1 MQKGTGI
8 GKTSGWLALSPLIV
22 FLLVYLVSSLCAG
35 DFYKVPVA
43 SAFLIAS
50 VYAIMMTRGRMD
62 SRIAIFSNGA
72 GHPNV
77 LMMLWIFILA
87 GAFAGTAKEIGA
99 IDATVSLTLMIL
111 PGKLLL
117 SGLFLASCFVS
128 MSVGT
133 SVGTIVA
140 LVPIASG
147 IASETGVS
155 VAMMTAVI
163 VGGAFFGDNLSFIS
177 DTTIAATRSQGCSM
191 ADKFKANIWLAAPAA
206 LITAG
211 IYLFLGWGIQS
222 VPDHGD
228 LSIIR
233 LIPYLSVMLMAL
245 SGVNVMVTLTAG
257 LLQNAL
263 IGICGGSLGWLGF
276 LSAVGSGIA
285 GMGDLIIV
293 TMLAGG
299 MLGMIRHNGGI
310 DFLISSLSSR
320 IRGKRGAEFSIAA
333 MVSLANFCTANNTI
347 AIITTG
353 DIARDIS
360 RRYAL
365 DPRKTASILDT
376 FSCIVQGLI
385 PYGAQMLMASGL
397 AGVSAISITACLYYP
412 FILLAIACA
421 SIIFR
426 LPRRYS

>member
-1 MQKGTGI
+1 MQNGTGI

-191 ADKFKANIWLAAPAA
+191 ADNSRQ
-206 LITAG
+206 T
-211 IYLFLGWGIQS
+211 Y
-222 VPDHGD
+222 
-228 LSIIR
+228 
-233 LIPYLSVMLMAL
+233 
-245 SGVNVMVTLTAG
+245 G
-257 LLQNAL
+257 L
-263 IGICGGSLGWLGF
+263 
-276 LSAVGSGIA
+276 
-285 GMGDLIIV
+285 
-293 TMLAGG
+293 
-299 MLGMIRHNGGI
+299 RRRPP
-310 DFLISSLSSR
+310 SSQRAYTSS
-320 IRGKRGAEFSIAA
+320 S
-333 MVSLANFCTANNTI
+333 
-347 AIITTG
+347 
-353 DIARDIS
+353 
-360 RRYAL
+360 
-365 DPRKTASILDT
+365 
-376 FSCIVQGLI
+376 
-385 PYGAQMLMASGL
+385 
-397 AGVSAISITACLYYP
+397 AGVSSPCPTTAI
-412 FILLAIACA
+412 
-421 SIIFR
+421 
-426 LPRRYS
+426 